1 MNFYTWRILK
11 FKNKINTL
19 FKYIYQMCNTSL
31 NYLKLN
37 SYQIDEQ
44 LSNGTYISNKI
55 NDII

>member
-1 MNFYTWRILK
+1 
-11 FKNKINTL
+11 
-19 FKYIYQMCNTSL
+19 MCNTSL